1 MFATSVGA
9 LVLTCALLIGYQFA
23 TSRSEL
29 TRELDI
35 VAETVGANTT
45 AALQFGDRQSAREM
59 LEALHADPR
68 TVSGTLFDADGQPFA
83 AWSRSQQPGDVPIPV
98 AVERAVIF
106 DGETLGR
113 IRVVGDLREARARW
127 KAYVGLVLAVMV
139 ISAWVALGLS
149 LRLQSVVSTPILGLA
164 RVAERVS
171 LERNFSVRATGS
183 GSSEVRLLYRRFNE
197 MLAQIDERERDLKFE
212 IAERSRAQDQ
222 LTIAKQSAEAAN
234 RAKSAFLAN
243 MSHELRTPLNA
254 VIGYSEML
262 REDAVMAGNEQQ
274 ASDLAKIEAAARHLH
289 ALISNVLD
297 ISKIEA
303 GRMTLNE
310 EPFDV
315 ATMVADVVATATPLA
330 ARNHNHFEVA
340 PLNGLGEMVGDELRI
355 RQVLINLL
363 SNAAKFTENG
373 RIHLSVQRDPT
384 NDGDRVRF
392 AIADTGIGIS
402 REQLSRLFG
411 EFVQADAS
419 TTRKYGGT
427 GLGLAISRQ
436 LSQVMGG
443 EITVQSEPGR
453 GSTFVLIVP
462 AERSSAAMPPP
473 QTPAFR
479 LEEARAQ
486 AENGGRSRPPSS
498 VIGHTCAELRPPE
511 VARRA
516 EFQG

>member
-1 MFATSVGA
+1 MAFSLRPTSIRWELALLMFATSVGA
-9 LVLTCALLIGYQFA
+9 LILTCALLIGYQFA

-35 VAETVGANTT
+35 VAGTIGANTT
-45 AALQFGDRQSAREM
+45 AALEFGDQQSAREM
-59 LEALHADPR
+59 LEALNADPR
-68 TVSGTLFDADGQPFA
+68 TVSGTLFDAGGRPFA
-83 AWSRSQQPGDVPIPV
+83 EWSRPHRPGDVPIPV
-98 AVERAVIF
+98 AVERAVVS

-113 IRVVGDLREARARW
+113 ITVVGDLREARARW

-139 ISAWVALGLS
+139 VSAWAALGLS

-171 LERNFSVRATGS
+171 LERDYSVRATGS
-183 GSSEVRLLYRRFNE
+183 GSSEVRLLFRRFNE
-197 MLAQIDERERDLKFE
+197 MLAQIDERERDLKVE
-212 IAERSRAQDQ
+212 IAERTRAQDQ
-222 LTIAKQSAEAAN
+222 LTIAKEAAEGAN
-234 RAKSAFLAN
+234 RAKSTFLAN

-262 REDAVMAGNEQQ
+262 REDAVAAGNEQA
-274 ASDLAKIEAAARHLH
+274 ASDLTKIEAAARHLH

-303 GRMTLNE
+303 GRMTLSA

-315 ATMVADVVATATPLA
+315 AAMVAEVVATATPLA
-330 ARNHNHFEVA
+330 ARNHNRLDVA
-340 PLNGLGEMVGDELRI
+340 PLDGLGEVVGDELRV

-373 RIHLSVQRDPT
+373 RIDLSVQREPT
-384 NDGDRVRF
+384 QDGDRVRF
-392 AIADTGIGIS
+392 VISDTGIGIS

-419 TTRKYGGT
+419 TTRRYGGT

-436 LSQVMGG
+436 LSQLMGG

-453 GSTFVLIVP
+453 GSTFSLVVP
-462 AERSSAAMPPP
+462 AEQSPTATSAV
-473 QTPAFR
+473 T
-479 LEEARAQ
+479 LEASGA
-486 AENGGRSRPPSS
+486 
-498 VIGHTCAELRPPE
+498 
-511 VARRA
+511 
-516 EFQG
+516 